1 MSCYIKQQKEPT
13 LDGYAVLFG
22 IDLFRKDR
30 QKSLNTH
37 KRTIKR
43 TLAASCISFFVSV
56 YTSSKPIH
64 MGKTSLL
71 SNSTAK
77 CARHLTKGS
86 IKTR

>member
-13 LDGYAVLFG
+13 LDWYAVLFG

-30 QKSLNTH
+30 PKSLNTH

-43 TLAASCISFFVSV
+43 TLAASCISLFVSV

-64 MGKTSLL
+64 MGKT
-71 SNSTAK
+71 N
-77 CARHLTKGS
+77 
-86 IKTR
+86 